1 MALVRL
7 MPLAAFE
14 LPSVVGR
21 EESVG
26 LGRRVG
32 NLGQTQTV
40 CHSHRLL
47 IHTRTTNDVDIEKMD
62 SYGQMCTACAKQCY
76 NLIKSNFDLPAR

>member
-1 MALVRL
+1 MSTHPYALPSHIVGKGETVGMALVRL

-47 IHTRTTNDVDIEKMD
+47 IHTRTTNDVDIFVFAD
-62 SYGQMCTACAKQCY
+62 T
-76 NLIKSNFDLPAR
+76 R